1 MQNSSRDCY
10 HVNVN
15 LNLAASVKVVY
26 DTSPGTTTRTARGG
40 SLMEGLRLST
50 LKQDG
55 HGDLCGL
62 GHQSVI
68 PYVHGE
74 DFVLLCIFFKLAL
87 KWSEWTRLLL
97 SFVRPFIVQGRV
109 VTL

>member
-55 HGDLCGL
+55 HGDLCGS
-62 GHQSVI
+62 GHQSII

-74 DFVLLCIFFKLAL
+74 DCCIAVYFLQA
-87 KWSEWTRLLL
+87 SVE
-97 SFVRPFIVQGRV
+97 VA
-109 VTL
+109 